1 MMGQGGVGPVITGS
15 GFIGAG
21 ELGRTALL
29 RGSIATLAAR
39 GLLGDMS
46 GEDIE
51 AMSDAELQ
59 DLIDAEDRRP
69 GGGPGGG
76 AGAGAGGAGG
86 MYQDLFEQIEEYKA
100 AASVPSK
107 SELIRYKLDEDRAKG
122 LKNRR
127 TGIEALMPTAEEYAL
142 RGRGVSFGALSKVLA
157 RTGDPR
163 KRQDFG
169 QIGEAISGETDR
181 QLDQRLGFE
190 DIFAGIDTDIYG
202 VEGQGLDRRGL
213 RERAGEAFIPI
224 ELGARQSQ
232 LEARQARELEI
243 LRQSGGQEAMFSIK
257 NLPTLVKIMQDYEMP
272 EEVRNQ
278 IMTRIS
284 SMFSNA
290 SSEEQQEIQRI
301 MAGRV

>member
-1 MMGQGGVGPVITGS
+1 
-15 GFIGAG
+15 
-21 ELGRTALL
+21 
-29 RGSIATLAAR
+29 
-39 GLLGDMS
+39 MS
-46 GEDIE
+46 DEDIE

-59 DLIDAEDRRP
+59 DLIENRRP
-69 GGGPGGG
+69 ADGP
-76 AGAGAGGAGG
+76 GAGGAGGGGG
-86 MYQDLFEQIEEYKA
+86 MYQDLFEQIEGYKT
-100 AASVPSK
+100 AASIPSQT
-107 SELIRYKLDEDRAKG
+107 ELTRYKLDEDRAKD

-127 TGIEALMPTAEEYAL
+127 TGIEALMPTPEEDAL

-163 KRQDFG
+163 KRQDFA
-169 QIGEAISGETDR
+169 QIGEDISSETDR

-190 DIFAGIDTDIYG
+190 DKLAGIDTSIYG

-232 LEARQARELEI
+232 LEARQAMELER
-243 LRQSGGQEAMFSIK
+243 LRQQRGSEGAVYSIE
-257 NLPTLVKIMQDYEMP
+257 NLPSLIKIVQDYEYP

-278 IMTRIS
+278 IRARIS